1 MVGCLIM
8 GLSWWKPDTETVRGF
23 YKFMPRIF
31 REVPPIT
38 NNAEIKQLEDILLG
52 DKSASQLSNASEL
65 IRLRE
70 LQKDRILYDLN
81 LCANQALNE
90 NTSLRCPPTTK
101 LIQPHVTDIIVR
113 LFNVRTKL
121 LTKLEK

>member
-1 MVGCLIM
+1 M
-8 GLSWWKPDTETVRGF
+8 GLAWWMPDTETVRGF
-23 YKFMPRIF
+23 YKFIPRNFQEMP
-31 REVPPIT
+31 PLT
-38 NNAEIKQLEDILLG
+38 NAAEIKQLEEIVLG
-52 DKSASQLSNASEL
+52 DDSASQLSNASEL

-81 LCANQALNE
+81 LCANQSLNE
-90 NTSLRCPPTTK
+90 NTSLRCPPSTK
-101 LIQPHVTDIIVR
+101 LIQPRVTDIIER